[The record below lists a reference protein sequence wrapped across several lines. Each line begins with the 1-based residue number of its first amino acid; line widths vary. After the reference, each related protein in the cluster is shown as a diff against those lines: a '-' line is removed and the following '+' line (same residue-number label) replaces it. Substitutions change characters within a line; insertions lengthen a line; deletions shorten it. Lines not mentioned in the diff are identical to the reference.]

1 MKKKIHVFFWW
12 LFWIL
17 FLEIVYRIFIFNTFF
32 DKYTIS
38 VIIFSLPWVFII
50 WAITTLLPE
59 KINKFLTI
67 FLTCALTIITLA
79 QIVYYN
85 FYTSIFSFFSLTTG
99 AGQVMEF
106 WQAILNVMLSIWYV
120 FLIVLIPL
128 ILFLIFKNKL
138 FNFKRLSWKINLVNL
153 VLFILS
159 LGGAYLT
166 TYKFDSGI
174 YSINRLLFST
184 HAPLLTANKVGLNT
198 TQALDLYRYIFG
210 FNEEI
215 FIEETSEEIL
225 EEPGIEYNAIEIDFD
240 KLINKTSNKTIK
252 NMHKYFK
259 NVSPTQKNKY
269 TGLFK
274 DKNLI
279 FITAEA
285 FDTIALD
292 EKITPTLYKMANNSY
307 VFTNYYQPLFPVST
321 SDGEYMNLT
330 SLIPKEGV
338 WSFYRTSKI
347 SMPLGFGTMFKK
359 AGYTSYGFHNH
370 TYSYYDRDDSH
381 PNIGLT
387 YYGCGNGLEKKM
399 NCSHWPNSDKE
410 MIESTLSYYL
420 EKDKPFASYYMTV
433 SGHLNY
439 NFYGNN
445 MASRNKSKVKNL
457 KYSQAVKAYYATQ
470 IELDKAMEI
479 LLKELDEANKL
490 DDTLI
495 VLAPD
500 HYPYGLTTE
509 EMNEVSKTNRSNK
522 FENYHTTLIM
532 YNPAIEKTE
541 IDKIVSSID
550 ILPTIYNLYG
560 LEYDSRLLMGTDIF
574 SESEGLVIFSDRS
587 WITKYGKYNS
597 VTKKFTKTTKEELP
611 ENYIDKINTKVYQK
625 FSMSSL
631 ILENNYY
638 SKLGLK

>member
-1 MKKKIHVFFWW
+1 MKKKKHVFFWW

>member
-67 FLTCALTIITLA
+67 FFTCALTIITLA

-210 FNEEI
+210 FDEEI